1 MFFSWF
7 RFLLEMLPNSFAS
20 SKKKTENNNNVFSFR
35 AIYFGAYDTAKS
47 MFDSPNILTKF
58 AIAQVRHV
66 LDGLMTV

>member
-1 MFFSWF
+1 
-7 RFLLEMLPNSFAS
+7 MLPNGFAS
-20 SKKKTENNNNVFSFR
+20 LKKSENNNNVFSFR

-66 LDGLMTV
+66 LDG